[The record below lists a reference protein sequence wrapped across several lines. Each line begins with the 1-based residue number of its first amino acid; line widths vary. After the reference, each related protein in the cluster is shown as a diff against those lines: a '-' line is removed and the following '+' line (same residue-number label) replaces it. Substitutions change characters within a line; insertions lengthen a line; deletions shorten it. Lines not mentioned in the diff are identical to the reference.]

1 MTTNGNGT
9 TTKGYFFEDL
19 AVGMEAS
26 YAKKITND
34 DVLAFADL
42 SGDTNPVHLDD
53 AYAAGT
59 MFKQRIAHGFLT
71 ASLFS
76 TVLGTKLPG
85 PGCIYLSQN
94 LKFRAPV
101 HIGDE
106 VVATGKITSL
116 ESSFSFAMPIIVIN
130 ASILDPKLG
139 ADQLRIQL
147 GYPAPEFFNRTMGR
161 PCSAAV
167 RYPSPTLRSSIFTR
181 ERLARI
187 LPGERHGNHG
197 ISINDAMAALG
208 NPCPLRGS
216 HAEKETPSV
225 TQIRPVGYHLQDRWD
240 RAVPAPRWRSTH
252 DL

>member
-1 MTTNGNGT
+1 MTTNGNGA

-85 PGCIYLSQN
+85 PGCIYLSQS

-106 VVATGKITSL
+106 VVATRKITSL
-116 ESSFSFAMPIIVIN
+116 DAEKGRADARLQCAVN
-130 ASILDPKLG
+130 GKTVLDG
-139 ADQLRIQL
+139 
-147 GYPAPEFFNRTMGR
+147 E
-161 PCSAAV
+161 AV
-167 RYPSPTLRSSIFTR
+167 MMVDRR
-181 ERLARI
+181 ERQALTY
-187 LPGERHGNHG
+187 GEIEGCEMD
-197 ISINDAMAALG
+197 IV
-208 NPCPLRGS
+208 RGW
-216 HAEKETPSV
+216 
-225 TQIRPVGYHLQDRWD
+225 RD
-240 RAVPAPRWRSTH
+240 VPAQAKGAVLAIGNFDGVHRGHQAVLGRGAAISPSRGHAAQAPWCSSRIRASSSRPISPSSA
-252 DL
+252 